1 MFPVALLLAA
11 NLPAAPVP
19 KANPE
24 LVKNGSFEEGPELPD
39 GWTPLDKDS
48 TAIAGWTVTRGQID
62 LLSDKH
68 WQAGEGKRSLDL
80 HGSPGI
86 GGVKQTLATKKG
98 KAYTVTVQLAS
109 NPGGHPIEKSLWVG
123 AAGKRKKFTFEA
135 TGKSLTDMGWEKVT
149 WEFTATDDETE
160 LEIYSAEDAD
170 PFAGPALDNV
180 SVKEK
185 K

>member
-1 MFPVALLLAA
+1 MLPVALMLAA
-11 NLPAAPVP
+11 SMPSAPVP
-19 KANPE
+19 KANVE
-24 LVKNGSFEEGPELPD
+24 LVKNGSFEEGPDLPQ
-39 GWTPLDKDS
+39 GWMGVDKDS
-48 TAIAGWTVTRGQID
+48 TKITGWTVTRGQID

-98 KAYTVTVQLAS
+98 KTYTVTFQMGS
-109 NPGGHPIEKSLWVG
+109 NPGGHPTEKSLWVE
-123 AAGKRKKFTFEA
+123 AAGKRKKFTFDSKE
-135 TGKSLTDMGWEKVT
+135 KSLTDMGWEAMT

-160 LEIYSAEDAD
+160 LELYSAEDAD

-180 SVKEK
+180 SVREK